1 MKKGAKKSRSKHLR
15 KKRQKKL
22 LNALCEA
29 GIPEVDGKTVT
40 HLYSLSKN
48 DIFFIDDKQYEVAD
62 TEVVGGF
69 IACINERGEQEWL
82 PEETEV

>member
-40 HLYSLSKN
+40 YLYNLGVN
-48 DIFFIDDKQYEVAD
+48 DIFFIDDRQYEVAD

-69 IACINERGEQEWL
+69 IACINEHGEQEWL
-82 PEETEV
+82 PSDIAV